1 MYVLIYLS
9 IKNIEKVS
17 NMKNEGH
24 PNYHEVTVVCAC
36 GNTFKTGSVAN
47 GDTIKVDICNKCHP
61 FFSGK
66 QKIVDASGRV
76 DKFKQRHNI

>member
-1 MYVLIYLS
+1 MLTSVSSYD
-9 IKNIEKVS
+9 NILKQKILGKV
-17 NMKNEGH
+17 NKMKNEGH
-24 PNYHEVTVVCAC
+24 PNYHEVSVVCAC
-36 GNTFKTGSVAN
+36 GNTFTTGSCAK

-76 DKFKQRHNI
+76 L